1 MSHLWQP
8 GSSGEVGFERK
19 DHQQPLLATTCGKV
33 SCLIIIITMIMILII
48 ILILILIIILI
59 MILIIIYRDS
69 NYHAPSP
76 LERVYSIREVATAA
90 GRDNK
95 F

>member
-1 MSHLWQP
+1 MIMIIMIIS
-8 GSSGEVGFERK
+8 
-19 DHQQPLLATTCGKV
+19 TTCGKV
-33 SCLIIIITMIMILII
+33 SFLIIIMIMII
-48 ILILILIIILI
+48 ILIL
-59 MILIIIYRDS
+59 ILIIIYRDS

-95 F
+95 FYQLTKSYLYDQKQNVHLLFNKKR